1 MQVKINISYI
11 LILLVFVVGCRKSDY
26 ILEGNQETF
35 SDNGGGTGT
44 VTWTKDKEYIL
55 EGFVFVN
62 DGQVLTIEAGT
73 VIRFKAGQ
81 AENASA
87 LVVSRGGKIIANGTA
102 DEPIIF
108 TSEDDDLSGSVANSE
123 RGLWGGL
130 IILGNA
136 PINIQGGEASVEGIP
151 IAEPR
156 GIYGGVD
163 EKDNSGVLK
172 YVSIRHGG
180 TNIGD
185 GNEINGL
192 TLGGVGSKTE
202 IDYVEV
208 ISNED
213 DGVEIF
219 GGTVNL
225 KHVVVSGCG
234 DDAFDYD
241 LGWSGNGQF
250 LLGVQSNYLGDN
262 LIEAGGGVNPV
273 NGLPYSLPEIFNATL
288 IGNGNSSEGAVMT
301 FQNNA
306 GGTLANSVVL
316 NKSKGVLI
324 EVTDAQN
331 DCYSQWKLGNLGI
344 NNNVFYGVASSTPES
359 VFRLTGI
366 YSAGQENEWAN
377 NFKVSAND
385 ITNPKMNYEAGN
397 YVPETKIQDD
407 LYDYPESWFQIVNFK
422 GALGESNW
430 IEGWTLLSGKQIR
443 FVLLYCGMLFPE
455 INLKYIVC
463 GGK

>member
-44 VTWTKDKEYIL
+44 VTWTKDKEYLL
-55 EGFVFVN
+55 EGLVFVN
-62 DGQVLTIEAGT
+62 DGQVLTIEPGT
-73 VIRFKAGQ
+73 VIRFKPGQ

-87 LVVSRGGKIIANGTA
+87 LVVSRGGKIMAEGTA

-108 TSEDDDLSGSVANSE
+108 TAEADDLKGSVAKEE

-130 IILGNA
+130 ILLGNA
-136 PINIQGGEASVEGIP
+136 PINLEGGEASIEGIP

-225 KHVVVSGCG
+225 KHLVVSGCG

-250 LLGVQSNYLGDN
+250 FLGVQSNYLGDN
-262 LIEAGGGVNPV
+262 LIEAGGGVSPV
-273 NGLPYSLPEIFNATL
+273 NGLPYSLPNIFNATL
-288 IGNGNSSEGAVMT
+288 IGNANTSEGAAIT
-301 FQNNA
+301 FRNNA
-306 GGTLANSVVL
+306 GGTLANSVVV
-316 NKSKGVLI
+316 NKSQGVLL
-324 EVTDAQN
+324 EVADAHNDSYYQWQN
-331 DCYSQWKLGNLGI
+331 GNV
-344 NNNVFYGVASSTPES
+344 NVKHNLFYEVASSTPKS
-359 VFRLTGI
+359 IFRLTGI
-366 YSAGQENEWAN
+366 YSAGQANEWAG
-377 NFKVSAND
+377 NFTISENE
-385 ITNPKMNYEAGN
+385 ITNPKINYTSGN
-397 YVPETKIQDD
+397 YVPETKIQGD
-407 LYDYPESWFQIVNFK
+407 LYDYPVSWFQIVNFK
-422 GALGESNW
+422 GAFGESNW
-430 IEGWTLLSGKQIR
+430 IEGWTLLN
-443 FVLLYCGMLFPE
+443 E
-455 INLKYIVC
+455 N
-463 GGK
+463 